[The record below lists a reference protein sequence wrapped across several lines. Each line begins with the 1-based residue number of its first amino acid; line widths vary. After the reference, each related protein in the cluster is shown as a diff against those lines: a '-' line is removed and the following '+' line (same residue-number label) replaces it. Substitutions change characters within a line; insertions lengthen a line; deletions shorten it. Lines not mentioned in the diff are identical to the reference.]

1 MAGKSQPARAKGT
14 VGHPYSA
21 LNLRLV
27 LASFGL
33 VVSAGL
39 GVLMALAG
47 HWVPAVILFVLAA
60 VAVVDLVV
68 IMRRRAAR
76 RREEPPG
83 TRHSLFE

>member
-1 MAGKSQPARAKGT
+1 MAARSQPRGAKGT

-33 VVSAGL
+33 VICVGL
-39 GVLMALAG
+39 GVLAVWAG
-47 HWVPAVILFVLAA
+47 LVVLAVVLGILA
-60 VAVVDLVV
+60 VAAVVDLVV
-68 IMRRRAAR
+68 VQRRRAAR

-83 TRHSLFE
+83 TRHSMFE

>member
-1 MAGKSQPARAKGT
+1 MATRSQPRGRKGT
-14 VGHPYSA
+14 VGHAYSA

-33 VVSAGL
+33 VVCLVL
-39 GVLMALAG
+39 GVLALRADL
-47 HWVPAVILFVLAA
+47 PVLAVALGVLAVVA
-60 VAVVDLVV
+60 VADLVV
-68 IMRRRAAR
+68 VQRRRAAR

>member
-1 MAGKSQPARAKGT
+1 MAAKQQPRGAKGT
-14 VGHPYSA
+14 VGHAYSA

-33 VVSAGL
+33 VVCLVLGGFVLAAGYP
-39 GVLMALAG
+39 
-47 HWVPAVILFVLAA
+47 VPAVILFVLAA

-68 IMRRRAAR
+68 IQRRRAAR

-83 TRHSLFE
+83 THHSLFE